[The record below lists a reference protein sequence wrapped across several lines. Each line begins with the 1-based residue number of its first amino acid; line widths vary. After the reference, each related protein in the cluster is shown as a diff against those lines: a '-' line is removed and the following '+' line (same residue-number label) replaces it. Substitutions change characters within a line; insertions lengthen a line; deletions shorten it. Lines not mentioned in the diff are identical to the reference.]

1 MLIAPLVWY
10 DFVPGVIDTGLFNQ
24 HSSAI
29 LALFSCS
36 SASLSASV

>member
-10 DFVPGVIDTGLFNQ
+10 DCVPGVIDTGLFNQ
-24 HSSAI
+24 HFIRI

-36 SASLSASV
+36 SASLLASV